1 MARKEATK
9 PSRVIICWI
18 TLLSRF
24 KHHIIISSFDV
35 FLVAH
40 NSIQSIL
47 IEVYRSS
54 CTFLGLKVLES
65 HTLVVRFQVYEIF
78 ELWTYDILNSK
89 CALKQELWH
98 CICSR
103 TVLFCNWHH
112 LLKFLIVKVLMTSF
126 SSSKSNY
133 LGSQGSDAR
142 NSNLES

>member
-89 CALKQELWH
+89 CALKQEL
-98 CICSR
+98 
-103 TVLFCNWHH
+103 
-112 LLKFLIVKVLMTSF
+112 
-126 SSSKSNY
+126 
-133 LGSQGSDAR
+133 
-142 NSNLES
+142 